1 MPDPAT
7 APTSSEVHVLTAPPA
22 PASADPAAVY
32 KQREDF
38 LKLVMSW
45 LAVLLVLV
53 AAVAAFGYLIVIGIS
68 QDVWLN
74 LARDQFP
81 LVIGLPGSA
90 SIALFVVL
98 VLRISSGPI
107 TLELGSVKFA
117 GAAAPI
123 VFWLFCFLALATM
136 VEVLWID

>member
-1 MPDPAT
+1 MNDPAI
-7 APTSSEVHVLTAPPA
+7 A
-22 PASADPAAVY
+22 PAADSRAAPVPSAPVTAASY
-32 KQREDF
+32 EQREHF

-68 QDVWLN
+68 QDVWLS

-107 TLELGSVKFA
+107 TLEFGKVKFE